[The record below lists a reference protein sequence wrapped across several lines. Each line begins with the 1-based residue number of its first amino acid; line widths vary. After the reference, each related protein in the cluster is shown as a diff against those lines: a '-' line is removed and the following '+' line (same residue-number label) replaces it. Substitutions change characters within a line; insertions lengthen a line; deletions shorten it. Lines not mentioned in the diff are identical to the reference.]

1 MKYSLLGVVILL
13 AFAVMAALAIPFTP
27 NLAARAVLLLVAVY
41 FVAVVLWHCR
51 VRHPNPMKYSLRE
64 RILRL
69 QNQIAASG
77 MILFAGLAAIWLP
90 MMLAQFASEFW
101 TTPIHSV
108 LSMLAAI
115 VIASPLLWIAWEAW
129 KQAWRRPATSEPPLP
144 KRRLASNPQVPSWGK
159 PPPLP
164 DSSAPAP
171 NPPKE

>member
-1 MKYSLLGVVILL
+1 
-13 AFAVMAALAIPFTP
+13 
-27 NLAARAVLLLVAVY
+27 
-41 FVAVVLWHCR
+41 
-51 VRHPNPMKYSLRE
+51 MKYSLRD
-64 RILRL
+64 RMLRL
-69 QNQIAASG
+69 QRQIAAVG
-77 MILFAGLAAIWLP
+77 LLPFAAMTAIWLP
-90 MMLAQFASEFW
+90 MMLAAFASEMW
-101 TTPIHSV
+101 TKPIYSI
-108 LSMLAAI
+108 LSMLAAT